1 MEFDAEFFVA
11 LGFVLFVVMLGYM
24 GVHRKITEGLDRR
37 IRRIQAELAEA
48 TKLRADAEAILA
60 SYKAKAAAAEKEAAS
75 IVAQARSE
83 AELLARETAER
94 MADFV
99 ERRKKQAES
108 KIALAEAQAT
118 SDVRA
123 AAADAAV
130 KAAETV
136 IRAQLGGSSSNDLVQ
151 KGIADIARLMH

>member
-24 GVHRKITEGLDRR
+24 GVHRKITEGLDGR

-48 TKLRADAEAILA
+48 TKLRAEAEAILA